1 MTCAKEEASG
11 AGGGALEG
19 TGLDAESCAMRVIP
33 RKVPKPFLLLER
45 VSGWSE
51 KGLEAR
57 VIPVEARP
65 YEVWELLEA
74 MGQAAC
80 LHQRVRGRWQRQ
92 AFVLSCPRMAF
103 ESLEANGRAC
113 VHAELLTQA
122 ASAASYA
129 VRVES
134 RAGEKDKARLLAQGE
149 LAVGLMDWPDR
160 NGEEA
165 GEAEQRSRETWR
177 WLTGKASKIA

>member
-1 MTCAKEEASG
+1 MTCAKEEAPG

-19 TGLDAESCAMRVIP
+19 TGPDAESCAMPVIP
-33 RKVPKPFLLLER
+33 RKVPEPFLLLER
-45 VSGWSE
+45 VSSWSE

-57 VIPVEARP
+57 VMPVEGRP

-80 LHQRVRGRWQRQ
+80 LHQRVRGRWKRQ

-103 ESLEANGRAC
+103 ESLEGNGRAC

-134 RAGEKDKARLLAQGE
+134 LAGEKGAARMLVQGE
-149 LAVGLMDWPDR
+149 LAVGLMEWPGR
-160 NGEEA
+160 NGAEA
-165 GEAEQRSRETWR
+165 GEAEQRSREKWR